1 MTNTRRITL
10 DTLVELVDRVERGR
24 GYALAIGE
32 SSTLKAVFHA
42 TTGSNLTVGADPA
55 TFDRV
60 LTDRDPEL
68 ATSCRHYGRHLI
80 TADALETPPVRRSA
94 VADICG
100 PIR

>member
-42 TTGSNLTVGADPA
+42 TTGSNLTVGADPS
-55 TFDRV
+55 TFDRA

-68 ATSCRHYGRHLI
+68 AARFRRLSEDVEFEGRRVDSHL
-80 TADALETPPVRRSA
+80 
-94 VADICG
+94 
-100 PIR
+100 